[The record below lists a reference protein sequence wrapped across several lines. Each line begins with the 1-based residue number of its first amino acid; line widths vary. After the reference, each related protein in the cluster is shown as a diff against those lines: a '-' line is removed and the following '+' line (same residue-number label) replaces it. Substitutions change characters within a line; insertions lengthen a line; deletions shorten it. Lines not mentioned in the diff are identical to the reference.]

1 MAFLEGALCPRH
13 LGSCALISS
22 CCLSWAATGDHQ
34 ESKEKP
40 WHALAFLVLFFF
52 DVCTAVSNTTNGNS
66 NNWIN
71 TRGFHTAAPCQ
82 RWSCMAGS
90 PTPGCEHQLSP
101 QLPIWQSLSVLTC
114 RLRSDLRLEEEEMP
128 AFICFYLI
136 DRHASLHIDTRKALK
151 TFPLKKKKGLIRK
164 VYITV
169 HIINLFLSW
178 FSYIPCRIITYN
190 IAGDMHC
197 FLYYTT

>member
-1 MAFLEGALCPRH
+1 
-13 LGSCALISS
+13 
-22 CCLSWAATGDHQ
+22 
-34 ESKEKP
+34 
-40 WHALAFLVLFFF
+40 
-52 DVCTAVSNTTNGNS
+52 
-66 NNWIN
+66 
-71 TRGFHTAAPCQ
+71 
-82 RWSCMAGS
+82 MAGS

-114 RLRSDLRLEEEEMP
+114 RPRSDLWLEEEEMP

-169 HIINLFLSW
+169 HIINLFLS
-178 FSYIPCRIITYN
+178 
-190 IAGDMHC
+190 
-197 FLYYTT
+197 